1 MPLSLAKGPHVQR
14 GEVISLSVSKMI
26 MITQER
32 CVERER
38 GESVHQL
45 TTAEAGKYAHHAV
58 GADATF
64 DVIDSESADGVTMY
78 SNQPGVCTHLTL
90 TFALPI
96 PSRGRVTPSKKRKV
110 VGIHTFPSHHH
121 HTIQPTTGED
131 GHPRSIG
138 QEVYT
143 KRSDALVTHSPH
155 PFPTLTEHRQIRR
168 ESDQA
173 ANTAGLLSSS
183 VGHDVFCSL
192 PQNTRQNDSSPGWNI
207 IDSLSSWWLGIR
219 QGAIQPGQGFL
230 LRITRRTVSNS
241 YSGISAS
248 GLNYIKSQRSAWGR
262 ICVAGSLAST
272 SGVRS
277 KAHSVG
283 CTQSRVLLAAVPLA
297 GLDMHEVIIK
307 IPGAS
312 PNKQEFQFSTS
323 RVYLQSDPFPS

>member
-1 MPLSLAKGPHVQR
+1 MTALYTAVLGCCPLVWGMTS
-14 GEVISLSVSKMI
+14 
-26 MITQER
+26 
-32 CVERER
+32 
-38 GESVHQL
+38 
-45 TTAEAGKYAHHAV
+45 
-58 GADATF
+58 
-64 DVIDSESADGVTMY
+64 
-78 SNQPGVCTHLTL
+78 
-90 TFALPI
+90 FALSPKI
-96 PSRGRVTPSKKRKV
+96 HAKMTAVLDGILSTPCLVGGLGFVSEAARRPNYFLICLGLPVLTGR
-110 VGIHTFPSHHH
+110 
-121 HTIQPTTGED
+121 
-131 GHPRSIG
+131 
-138 QEVYT
+138 
-143 KRSDALVTHSPH
+143 
-155 PFPTLTEHRQIRR
+155 
-168 ESDQA
+168 
-173 ANTAGLLSSS
+173 
-183 VGHDVFCSL
+183 
-192 PQNTRQNDSSPGWNI
+192 
-207 IDSLSSWWLGIR
+207 
-219 QGAIQPGQGFL
+219 GAIQPGQGFL